1 MLEHDANGFRGK
13 GTQMDMRPISE
24 ILDEL
29 LDGLGVGMETVGA
42 AEMPRDGA
50 GSAKSPT
57 PLKLVWNNTALSK
70 AAARRTTDAGL
81 LKIVVT
87 N

>member
-1 MLEHDANGFRGK
+1 
-13 GTQMDMRPISE
+13 MDMRPISE

-29 LDGLGVGMETVGA
+29 LDGLGVGMETAGTV
-42 AEMPRDGA
+42 EMPRDDA
-50 GSAKSPT
+50 GSAKRPT

-70 AAARRTTDAGL
+70 TAERANASAGL

>member
-1 MLEHDANGFRGK
+1 
-13 GTQMDMRPISE
+13 MDMRPISE

-29 LDGLGVGMETVGA
+29 LDGLGVGMETAGTV
-42 AEMPRDGA
+42 EMPGDGG
-50 GSAKSPT
+50 GSAKGPT
-57 PLKLVWNNTALSK
+57 PLKLVWENTALSK
-70 AAARRTTDAGL
+70 TAARRTTGAGL

>member
-1 MLEHDANGFRGK
+1 
-13 GTQMDMRPISE
+13 MDMRPISE

-29 LDGLGVGMETVGA
+29 LDGLGVGMETAGTV
-42 AEMPRDGA
+42 EMPGDDA

-57 PLKLVWNNTALSK
+57 PLKLVWSNTAWSK
-70 AAARRTTDAGL
+70 TAARGNSSAGL
-81 LKIVVT
+81 LKIVVA

>member
-1 MLEHDANGFRGK
+1 
-13 GTQMDMRPISE
+13 MDMRPISE

-29 LDGLGVGMETVGA
+29 LDGLGVGMETAGTV
-42 AEMPRDGA
+42 EMPRGDA

-70 AAARRTTDAGL
+70 TAARGNSSAGL
-81 LKIVVT
+81 LKIVVM